1 MESGVALF
9 LLLILVVVA
18 AIAGIALYATGGAL
32 IAKEDVEKED
42 AGEQSRPT
50 HDEPTSPTQE
60 KVIFAGSEQDHRRDS
75 GT

>member
-32 IAKEDVEKED
+32 IAKSDLEKDD
-42 AGEQSRPT
+42 AGEEPRPT
-50 HDEPTSPTQE
+50 HDEPTSPTRE
-60 KVIFAGSEQDHRRDS
+60 KVVFAGSEQDPRTDS